1 LSIDLEENLIFH
13 VAKNVYVNVDV
24 DELNDVLRTIEHTK
38 VNEDDDIDDHQFNK
52 DDYDGHDNDDEI
64 EVEEEE
70 EEEEDDNYD

>member
-1 LSIDLEENLIFH
+1 MSIDLEENLIFH

-64 EVEEEE
+64 EEEEE

>member
-1 LSIDLEENLIFH
+1 LSINLEENLIFH

-64 EVEEEE
+64 EEE

>member
-1 LSIDLEENLIFH
+1 MSIDLEENLIFH

-64 EVEEEE
+64 EEEE

>member
-1 LSIDLEENLIFH
+1 MSIDLEENLIFH

-64 EVEEEE
+64 EEEEEE

>member
-64 EVEEEE
+64 EEEE

>member
-64 EVEEEE
+64 EEEEE

>member
-64 EVEEEE
+64 EEEEEE

>member
-64 EVEEEE
+64 E
-70 EEEEDDNYD
+70 